1 MSFAK
6 KHKKGVIDWGINT
19 ENFEYYKLQD
29 LFDMNGAD
37 QLYVLKG
44 VFIHKKKN
52 EKQLKEFGPSPVG
65 ILEDK
70 LVNLPNHMLAEVE
83 DILKDEEDIEAIM
96 NGEAVFKIRQYES
109 HARTC
114 YGIDWQE
121 VEESK

>member
-6 KHKKGVIDWGINT
+6 KHKKGLIDWGVDT
-19 ENFEYYKLQD
+19 SKFEYFKLQD
-29 LFDMNGAD
+29 LFDMNGPD

-44 VFIHKKKN
+44 VFIHKKKP
-52 EKQLKEFGPSPVG
+52 EKQLKEFGASPVG
-65 ILEDK
+65 ILDDR
-70 LVNLPNHMLAEVE
+70 LVNFPNHMLAEVE
-83 DILKDEEDIEAIM
+83 DILKDEEDIESIM

-109 HARTC
+109 HAKTC